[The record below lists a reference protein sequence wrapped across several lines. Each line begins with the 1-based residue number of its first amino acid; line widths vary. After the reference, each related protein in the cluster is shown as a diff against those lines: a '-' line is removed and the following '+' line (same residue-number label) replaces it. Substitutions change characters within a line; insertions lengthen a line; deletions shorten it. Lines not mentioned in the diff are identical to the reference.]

1 MRYLIAAALLAPAV
15 LLGWPAAAEPPSCAS
30 LGGSVEAGQMCRVHA
45 TGPNYMLTMTFPTDY
60 PDQQALTDYITQN
73 RDGFVNVAQS
83 SGARP
88 AVPAGGHHRP
98 AQRRSAAAQ
107 HPQRGAQVLPGR
119 RGTRSSIWYKAFNYN
134 LGTKQPI
141 TFDTLFPP
149 GTTPLD
155 AIFPIVQRDLERQTP
170 LGAAILPSTGHDPS
184 HYQNFAITDDQ
195 LIFYFAPG
203 EMLPAFG
210 ARPGPG
216 AAQRDPAAGHLT
228 TAQTGP
234 ARNSIATA
242 SAASATWARQPM
254 IGTKKALLPRTSR
267 YTATTTSATKRA
279 APPQVPR
286 FMARSIQAGSPH
298 F

>member
-30 LGGSVEAGQMCRVHA
+30 LGGSVEAGQICRVHA

-83 SGARP
+83 SGGRDQPYQLEATTDQHS
-88 AVPAGGHHRP
+88 AGQPPHNT
-98 AQRRSAAAQ
+98 RSV
-107 HPQRGAQVLPGR
+107 VLKFFQDVG
-119 RGTRSSIWYKAFNYN
+119 GTRSSIWYKAFNYN

-210 ARPGPG
+210 
-216 AAQRDPAAGHLT
+216 
-228 TAQTGP
+228 GP
-234 ARNSIATA
+234 AQA
-242 SAASATWARQPM
+242 
-254 IGTKKALLPRTSR
+254 
-267 YTATTTSATKRA
+267 
-279 APPQVPR
+279 QVPR
-286 FMARSIQAGSPH
+286 NAIPPLAI
-298 F
+298 

>member
-30 LGGSVEAGQMCRVHA
+30 LGGSVEAGKMCRVHA

-83 SGARP
+83 SGGRDQPYQLEATTDQHS
-88 AVPAGGHHRP
+88 AGQPPHNT
-98 AQRRSAAAQ
+98 RSV
-107 HPQRGAQVLPGR
+107 VLKFFQDVG
-119 RGTRSSIWYKAFNYN
+119 GTRSSIWYKAFNYN

-184 HYQNFAITDDQ
+184 HFQNFAITDDQ

-210 ARPGPG
+210 
-216 AAQRDPAAGHLT
+216 
-228 TAQTGP
+228 GP
-234 ARNSIATA
+234 AQA
-242 SAASATWARQPM
+242 
-254 IGTKKALLPRTSR
+254 
-267 YTATTTSATKRA
+267 
-279 APPQVPR
+279 QVPR
-286 FMARSIQAGSPH
+286 NAIPPLAI
-298 F
+298 